1 MIGALSFA
9 FMNMEIFNEMT
20 AVKRY
25 TYLLVIFFIIYLS
38 VCSSFTSSDSPSMI
52 LPGSLLPN
60 LLILSDLLSCLDEAL
75 TLASLKK
82 A

>member
-1 MIGALSFA
+1 
-9 FMNMEIFNEMT
+9 
-20 AVKRY
+20 
-25 TYLLVIFFIIYLS
+25 
-38 VCSSFTSSDSPSMI
+38 MI

-82 A
+82 AYSERTAIRAKKIEFKILPASNFGQ